1 MTDKQDWK
9 HGKWFRP
16 TDDAE
21 PDAVAIFDDEDDSGC
36 DAIYLRFGNRF
47 SPCRT
52 VNRSNHGHWTNVLL
66 AWACRA
72 PLEDHRRNDRTT
84 PLP

>member
-9 HGKWFRP
+9 HGKFYRP
-16 TDDAE
+16 ADGAY
-21 PDAVAIFDDEDDSGC
+21 PDAVAIFDDEDESGC
-36 DAIYLRFGNRF
+36 DAIYLRYGAVL

-52 VNRSNHGHWTNVLL
+52 VDRSNQPHWRDVLL

-72 PLEDHRRNDRTT
+72 PLEDHRNDRRN

>member
-9 HGKWFRP
+9 HGKFFRP
-16 TDDAE
+16 DNEDG

-36 DAIYLRFGNRF
+36 DAIYLRFGQRF

-52 VNRSNHGHWTNVLL
+52 VDRSIHPHWENVLL

-72 PLEDHRRNDRTT
+72 PLEDHRNDRST